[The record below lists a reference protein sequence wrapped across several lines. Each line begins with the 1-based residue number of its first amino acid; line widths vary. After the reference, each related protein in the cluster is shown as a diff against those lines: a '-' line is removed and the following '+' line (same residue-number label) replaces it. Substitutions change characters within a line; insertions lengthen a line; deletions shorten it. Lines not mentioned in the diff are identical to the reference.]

1 MCSFISPS
9 LARSDSGHATGDA
22 WAWLTRTI
30 KQTEVDTSHNLMVLS
45 LDPDIRKGPGAGP
58 PFLD

>member
-1 MCSFISPS
+1 MRQ
-9 LARSDSGHATGDA
+9 AMRGR

>member
-1 MCSFISPS
+1 MRQ
-9 LARSDSGHATGDA
+9 AMRGRGRR
-22 WAWLTRTI
+22 AWLTRTN